1 MSVIVV
7 CHHNGRVHIVEHDLI
22 GSEQDSHGSDVQ
34 VPILVCI
41 DSLERTV
48 CGWTLYEHGLVHD
61 LPFLIKDN
69 HDLHEHTMVRRRFT
83 FPGAE
88 SEKAV
93 LIDWHQEP
101 WLR

>member
-48 CGWTLYEHGLVHD
+48 CG
-61 LPFLIKDN
+61 
-69 HDLHEHTMVRRRFT
+69 
-83 FPGAE
+83 
-88 SEKAV
+88 
-93 LIDWHQEP
+93 
-101 WLR
+101 